1 MYLCDVRFCY
11 MKHGGLDHMVNY
23 RKQLESL
30 KSISCD
36 IKKTQELMVSSFVY
50 PLQCI
55 FQQIYVLCYI
65 LFYSVISIM
74 LAAACVA
81 AF

>member
-1 MYLCDVRFCY
+1 

-23 RKQLESL
+23 GKQLESL

-36 IKKTQELMVSSFVY
+36 IKKTQELMVSSFVFL
-50 PLQCI
+50 LQCLL
-55 FQQIYVLCYI
+55 QQIYVLCYI
-65 LFYSVISIM
+65 LLYSVISIM
-74 LAAACVA
+74 FAAACVA